1 MQGFRRPESLYIVQT
16 YLKILLEG
24 RETEPKEQ
32 DERTDNIG

>member
-1 MQGFRRPESLYIVQT
+1 MQRVRRPEPLYIVQT
-16 YLKILLEG
+16 FLKTLLER